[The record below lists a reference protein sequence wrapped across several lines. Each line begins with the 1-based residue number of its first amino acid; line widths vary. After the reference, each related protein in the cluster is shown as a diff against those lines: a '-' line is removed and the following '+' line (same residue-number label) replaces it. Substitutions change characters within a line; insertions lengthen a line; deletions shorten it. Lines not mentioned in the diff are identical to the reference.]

1 MVNEK
6 ERAAQLE
13 RLAPKPTAQE
23 MEQVNDLFRHFIF
36 KRSGKGE
43 IWTTCCRRHEFI
55 KDTTDNAC
63 ELRILDAPHAPE
75 RRNNY
80 DNTPDWQRRET
91 CPYCGRE
98 VTVKELRY
106 TGGRGNL
113 WSFRRVL
120 LLRRWRFSWCSGAFA
135 PQSSEHCLVPPPLAG

>member
-55 KDTTDNAC
+55 KDTTSNAC

-80 DNTPDWQRRET
+80 DNIISSNRTQR
-91 CPYCGRE
+91 
-98 VTVKELRY
+98 
-106 TGGRGNL
+106 N
-113 WSFRRVL
+113 
-120 LLRRWRFSWCSGAFA
+120 
-135 PQSSEHCLVPPPLAG
+135 